1 MDRVLVNFRA
11 RKVQDPM
18 TQLLKVA
25 VAGET
30 DRARLHGSIKKL
42 WPFEEF
48 KKVWSVAVG
57 GREWGGSPRR
67 TTPGLARWG
76 QDPRSPARVG
86 GANRSGTPR
95 TPKHCR
101 GSVAYRAL
109 RSSL

>member
-1 MDRVLVNFRA
+1 
-11 RKVQDPM
+11 M

-57 GREWGGSPRR
+57 GREWG
-67 TTPGLARWG
+67 W
-76 QDPRSPARVG
+76 
-86 GANRSGTPR
+86 
-95 TPKHCR
+95 
-101 GSVAYRAL
+101 
-109 RSSL
+109 